1 MAECNVKGERN
12 GRCSDGQRLPCQRRP
27 APAPT
32 TAPPPASS
40 RERTVYAAGGG
51 RKFAF
56 SFIFLILLPFF
67 ISLPPM
73 LFWRISQG
81 HWQGTLGLL
90 VLAIGFTFIMFLLFI
105 EVMHSLMTR
114 IELGGTR

>member
-1 MAECNVKGERN
+1 MDVAAM
-12 GRCSDGQRLPCQRRP
+12 GQSALPIPASAPRP
-27 APAPT
+27 PHIG
-32 TAPPPASS
+32 TAPASS

-81 HWQGTLGLL
+81 HWQGTLG
-90 VLAIGFTFIMFLLFI
+90 AA
-105 EVMHSLMTR
+105 SCWPSPSPSSCSCCSSS
-114 IELGGTR
+114 

>member
-1 MAECNVKGERN
+1 MDVAAM
-12 GRCSDGQRLPCQRRP
+12 GQSALPIA
-27 APAPT
+27 APAP
-32 TAPPPASS
+32 PPHRHRAPASS

-81 HWQGTLGLL
+81 HWQGTLGLRRAGHRL
-90 VLAIGFTFIMFLLFI
+90 HLHHVPVVHRADALADDA
-105 EVMHSLMTR
+105 HRTR
-114 IELGGTR
+114 